1 MSLAPPEAR
10 SSWHPTRDVFFS
22 RDKKEASGVLLLTA
36 SPREGMPASAPLP
49 LGDASTAA
57 AGIGSAAGS
66 AACPALA
73 SRRGRRSL
81 MMFCAAGTCWGC
93 VWVGVCVPHLG
104 ARSGLAAPQQPVRN
118 LRLRSQTELLS
129 EDQLDFPERKM
140 ARQQP

>member
-1 MSLAPPEAR
+1 MF
-10 SSWHPTRDVFFS
+10 FFS

-57 AGIGSAAGS
+57 AGIGSAA
-66 AACPALA
+66 CPALA

-81 MMFCAAGTCWGC
+81 MMFCAAGTRRAC
-93 VWVGVCVPHLG
+93 VWVGVCVPHLR

-118 LRLRSQTELLS
+118 LRCRSQTELLS
-129 EDQLDFPERKM
+129 EDQLDFPKRKM